1 MPAVWRLRARDLST
15 RGFPRLVGQLH
26 TVSSGGGGEGAPQS
40 LMCCCCSVAQLSL
53 TATPW
58 TAASLSFTISWSLLR
73 LISIGS
79 VMPSN
84 HLILYRPLL
93 RLPST
98 FPIIRV
104 FSNELALCIK
114 CPKYRSFSFSI
125 NPFNEYSRLI
135 SFRVDWLDLFAVRG
149 TLKSLLQ
156 HHSSSLIYLSSGSLV
171 ISISL
176 PSL

>member
-1 MPAVWRLRARDLST
+1 MGSLSWYFSNGGLFDHTLNLFIISSVQPLSHVRLFVT
-15 RGFPRLVGQLH
+15 PR
-26 TVSSGGGGEGAPQS
+26 
-40 LMCCCCSVAQLSL
+40 
-53 TATPW
+53 TAGRQ
-58 TAASLSFTISWSLLR
+58 ASLSIINFQNLLK